1 MGILHKMLLVLQ
13 KADPDLKL
21 WLKNHLGNIEPGI
34 FKDRLVERIRDEN
47 WEYVRKLLIV
57 QKSIYGVDIQTI
69 AVEISKLRFFLS
81 LIVEEQIDDLKKN
94 RGVEELP
101 NLEFKFVAANSLI
114 GLPPVINRQVG
125 LGVNEEVTK
134 LKELRN
140 RYLRSYGREKQQIEE
155 DFLKTRSK
163 LIEHNINW
171 GGKDAL
177 ALQLAN
183 WNPFSNEKSDW
194 FDPGWMFGVENG
206 FDIVIANPPYLGEKG
221 HKEIFWE
228 IKQGTLKEYY
238 LGKMDLFYFF
248 FHLALD
254 LGVTN
259 AQIAFITTNYYPTA
273 SGATKLRKD
282 FKERAIIRRLI
293 NFNELKIFESA
304 LGQHNM
310 VSIISKE
317 HDDNAKVNTCITSR
331 TGIATMKILQDILA
345 WDDAETTYQN
355 LRQNDL
361 YEGDEYYIRIAGSA
375 ASEADP
381 VQHILNR
388 VKTQGQELTQF
399 CNINQGIISSADR
412 ITPKHLRNYRI
423 KAQVGDGIFVLDI
436 EEITALEIPRSD
448 KRILKPWFKNS
459 DVERWR
465 TIVSCTE
472 YLIYADKRTQNLEG
486 NSLKSHLLKFKSIL
500 DHSTDNSPYLHRPR
514 DIDFC
519 GPKIVVPQR
528 SYQNTFAFN
537 DVPWYASADVY
548 FITEKDEG
556 TNLKYCLALLN
567 SKLYYLWL
575 YYKGKRKGEMLE
587 LYQVPLSEIP
597 IKKISKTDQKPFVS
611 VVDKILA
618 TTKDEDYLSNPAK
631 QTRVKELE
639 SLIDQMVYE
648 LYGLTPEEIGVVE
661 GFAGSKGN

>member
-1 MGILHKMLLVLQ
+1 M
-13 KADPDLKL
+13 
-21 WLKNHLGNIEPGI
+21 
-34 FKDRLVERIRDEN
+34 
-47 WEYVRKLLIV
+47 
-57 QKSIYGVDIQTI
+57 
-69 AVEISKLRFFLS
+69 
-81 LIVEEQIDDLKKN
+81 
-94 RGVEELP
+94 
-101 NLEFKFVAANSLI
+101 AANSLI

-155 DFLKTRSK
+155 DFLKTHSK

-183 WNPFSNEKSDW
+183 WDPFSNEKSDW

-465 TIVSCTE
+465 TNVSCTE

-567 SKLYYLWL
+567 SRLYYLWL

-587 LYQVPLSEIP
+587 LCQVPLSEIP

-639 SLIDQMVYE
+639 SQIDQMVYE
-648 LYGLTPEEIGVVE
+648 LYGLTPEEIAVVE
-661 GFAGSKGN
+661 AFTEIKGN